1 MQTECTRVRL
11 PLQPLGRRRV
21 DAAFDGGHVS
31 SDGGALLLR
40 EVAQLSDFFGRVAS
54 CFSDHRDQRFVEHSV
69 VDLVAQRILAITCGY
84 EDLNDHDALRRDPMF
99 ALAVG
104 KEDPA
109 GHDRRMSRDAGR
121 ALAGHAT
128 LNRLEVA
135 PIALDPQ
142 RRDLKILHD
151 PTAFERLFVDL
162 FLDAHDRAPAEIV
175 LDLDATDD
183 PVHGGQE
190 GRFFHGYYGHY
201 CYLPLYVFCGDFV
214 LVAKLRPANQDGAA
228 GALEELQRVVGQI
241 RDRWPSV
248 HIVIRGDSGFCRDAL
263 MEWCEQTSGVD
274 YVLGLARNPRLT
286 AELDDEMTAR
296 KAEVDQTGAAARS
309 YKDFRYR
316 TQNSW
321 SRERR
326 VVGKAEVL
334 VGKLNPRFVVTSL
347 SPEVIAAAPLYE
359 ALYCARGEME
369 NRIKEQQLGM
379 FADRTSS
386 HTMRANQLRLWF
398 SSLAYALVN
407 ELRAVALTGTELA
420 KAQVWTIRTRLLK
433 VGAVVQQSVRRVK
446 IALSSAFPLQEV
458 WARALANIAAVR
470 EDLGM

>member
-1 MQTECTRVRL
+1 MPTECTPVRL
-11 PLQPLGRRRV
+11 PFHPLGRRRV

-40 EVAQLSDFFGRVAS
+40 EAAQLSDCFGRVAA
-54 CFSDHRDQRFVEHSV
+54 CFVDHRNPAFVEHSLAE
-69 VDLVAQRILAITCGY
+69 LVAQRMLALACGY
-84 EDLNDHDALRRDPMF
+84 EDLNDHDTLRCDPMF

-104 KEDPA
+104 KADPF
-109 GHDRRMSRDAGR
+109 GQSRRMSRDSGR

-128 LNRLEVA
+128 LNRLETA
-135 PIALDPQ
+135 PAALHSD

-151 PTAFERLFVDL
+151 PSALERLFVQL
-162 FLDAHDRAPAEIV
+162 FLDAHDRAPNEIV

-201 CYLPLYVFCGDFV
+201 CYLPLYIFCGNFV
-214 LVAKLRPANQDGAA
+214 LVAKLREANQDGAA
-228 GALEELQRVVGQI
+228 GALEEVQRVVAHI
-241 RDRWPSV
+241 REQWPAV
-248 HIVIRGDSGFCRDAL
+248 RIVIRGDSGFCRDAL
-263 MEWCEQTSGVD
+263 MDWCEQTEGVD
-274 YVLGLARNPRLT
+274 YILGLARNTRLA
-286 AELDDEMTAR
+286 AEISDDMAATE
-296 KAEVDQTGAAARS
+296 AEVERTGASART
-309 YKDFRYR
+309 YRDFRYR
-316 TQNSW
+316 TQSTW

-334 VGKLNPRFVVTSL
+334 VGKRNPRFVVTSL
-347 SPEVIAAAPLYE
+347 SPDAISASALYE
-359 ALYCARGEME
+359 DVYCARGEME

-398 SSLAYALVN
+398 SALAYALVN
-407 ELRAVALTGTELA
+407 ELRAVALVGTELA
-420 KAQVWTIRTRLLK
+420 TAQVWTIRTRLLK
-433 VGAVVQQSVRRVK
+433 VGAVVQQSVRRLR

-458 WARALANIAAVR
+458 WAHALHRIRDVR
-470 EDLGM
+470 EDLAM